1 MSALDTAAG
10 ASGEDATAS
19 EALDRVV
26 LRYLQRRG
34 YKNAAGVL
42 RTEARVHEHAINDTV
57 SAESFAKGGMSVVHA
72 MGADAAISDHLLYYA
87 EAEADPRGL
96 VDGYGALRD
105 WAQNSLDMYKV
116 CVACVCVRACVRVHC
131 DDNSRARGFAAR
143 VGSRLVM
150 VRD

>member
-42 RTEARVHEHAINDTV
+42 RTEARVHEHAINAHRARHRQFPFPPGTRELRRRRR
-57 SAESFAKGGMSVVHA
+57 S
-72 MGADAAISDHLLYYA
+72 
-87 EAEADPRGL
+87 L
-96 VDGYGALRD
+96 VAR
-105 WAQNSLDMYKV
+105 
-116 CVACVCVRACVRVHC
+116 
-131 DDNSRARGFAAR
+131 SRARGVA
-143 VGSRLVM
+143 
-150 VRD
+150 